1 MENTSQNSGGD
12 LAARVADIEKCI
24 GDFAQFFEALK
35 EILRGPGVDC
45 PPYCA
50 HGVEV
55 EYKDELPL
63 PERVADIR
71 KCIGDFGNTFRAIGK
86 ELEAMTGPD
95 CPPYC
100 AHIQKSKY

>member
-45 PPYCA
+45 PPYCR
-50 HGVEV
+50 HGVEDDF
-55 EYKDELPL
+55 KDSVPIAD
-63 PERVADIR
+63 RVNDIR
-71 KCIGDFGNTFRAIGK
+71 KCIGDFGYAFASIRK
-86 ELEAMTGPD
+86 ELEAMTGVD